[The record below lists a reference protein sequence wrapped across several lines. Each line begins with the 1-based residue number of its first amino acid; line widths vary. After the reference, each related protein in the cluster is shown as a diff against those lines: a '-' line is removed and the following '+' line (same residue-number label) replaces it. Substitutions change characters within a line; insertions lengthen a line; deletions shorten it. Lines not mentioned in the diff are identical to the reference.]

1 MKHTLTP
8 CPPLDKPPTPVQIAA
23 LIQLIGSANFTRDLA
38 GVLRDLFNCQSFH
51 IFLYRKA
58 QGPAAL
64 ANHPDPPTH
73 ARGLQNYL
81 NYTHVINPAYRAFQQ
96 GYQPG
101 VYMISDFYP
110 NGSVDIDQP
119 QIDVHFEDSEP
130 IGYRTPGWPKN
141 MAEVIVLVALPNDT
155 ALDFSFLTPLGS
167 ARTIDCHRMMTHLYP
182 VLDAVLQRQFALN
195 PSSLEAEH
203 IPADQEDRFH
213 DFGAYTLNARERGVA
228 QLILNGHSSQSISLN
243 LGISL
248 LRTFY
253 SHGSSR
259 SVNRGRSLLS
269 PVPMRLGIRRSCLR
283 SARIRSFQIT
293 SAVPLRWTTA
303 WRVVGGRFPCVAR
316 CFSMHLSG
324 WGLIPSQRYGRQ
336 MNSKLC

>member
-96 GYQPG
+96 GYPPG

-213 DFGAYTLNARERGVA
+213 DFGAYTLTARERGVA
-228 QLILNGHSSQSISLN
+228 QLILIGHSSQSISLN
-243 LGISL
+243 LRISL
-248 LRTFY
+248 PTVKTHRRNIYCKLQI
-253 SHGSSR
+253 SSQAELF
-259 SVNRGRSLLS
+259 SLFL
-269 PVPMRLGIRRSCLR
+269 L
-283 SARIRSFQIT
+283 
-293 SAVPLRWTTA
+293 
-303 WRVVGGRFPCVAR
+303 
-316 CFSMHLSG
+316 HLH
-324 WGLIPSQRYGRQ
+324 
-336 MNSKLC
+336 